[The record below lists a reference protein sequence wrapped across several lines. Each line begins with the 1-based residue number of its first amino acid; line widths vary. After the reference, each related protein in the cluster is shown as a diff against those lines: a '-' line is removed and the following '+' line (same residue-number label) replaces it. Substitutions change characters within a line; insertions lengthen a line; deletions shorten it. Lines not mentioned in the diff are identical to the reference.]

1 MPEGDTVWRTAQ
13 RLNQVFAG
21 EVLTRCDLR
30 WPELSTIDFTGA
42 TTIAVV
48 SRGKHLL
55 HRLDT
60 GHTIHSHLRME
71 GQWRIEGGAAARP
84 DAQTRALLGT
94 ARWVALGQRLGML
107 DVVRTD
113 AEHTLVGH
121 LGPDVLGPDWNPT
134 QAAANLARGETIG
147 AALLDQTNL
156 AGVGTLYAAETLFLE
171 RVDPWHSPAE
181 LPDAVR
187 LAIVERAHRLLDAG
201 RRHAV
206 QSTTGNQRRGETTWV
221 HGRAGRP
228 CRRCGGTV
236 RVALIGPPTR
246 ERTMFYC
253 PACQGGVGPT
263 DDGRPQRPLGSVR
276 RHEGGTGVRA

>member
-42 TTIAVV
+42 STIEVV

-55 HRLDT
+55 HRLDA
-60 GHTIHSHLRME
+60 GWTIHSHLRME
-71 GQWRIEGGAAARP
+71 GQWRIADPATARP
-84 DAQTRALLGT
+84 DAYTRALLGT
-94 ARWVALGQRLGML
+94 ARWTALGQRLGML

-113 AEHTLVGH
+113 AEDTLVGH
-121 LGPDVLGPDWNPT
+121 LGPDVLGADWDAER
-134 QAAANLARGETIG
+134 AAANLARGDTIG

-156 AGVGTLYAAETLFLE
+156 AGVGTIYASETLFME
-171 RVDPWHSPAE
+171 RINPWSSTAE
-181 LPDAVR
+181 LSDAAR
-187 LAIVERAHRLLDAG
+187 RGIAERAQRLLDVG

-206 QSTTGNQRRGETTWV
+206 QSTTGTQRRGENTWV
-221 HGRAGRP
+221 YGRAGRP

-236 RVALIGPPTR
+236 RLATIGPPTR
-246 ERTMFYC
+246 ERGMFHC
-253 PACQGGVGPT
+253 LRCQGVPT
-263 DDGRPQRPLGSVR
+263 TD
-276 RHEGGTGVRA
+276 

>member
-13 RLNQVFAG
+13 RLSQVFAG

-42 TTIAVV
+42 TTIEVV

-55 HRLDT
+55 HRLDS

-71 GQWRIEGGAAARP
+71 GQWRIVDAATARP

-94 ARWVALGQRLGML
+94 TRWVALGQRLGML

-121 LGPDVLGPDWNPT
+121 LGPDVLGPDWNPAL
-134 QAAANLARGETIG
+134 AAANLRRGQTIG

-171 RVDPWHSPAE
+171 RIDPWRPPAD

-187 LAIVERAHRLLDAG
+187 FAIVERAHRLLDAG

-206 QSTTGNQRRGETTWV
+206 QSTTGNQRRGETAWV
-221 HGRAGRP
+221 HGRSGRP

-236 RVALIGPPTR
+236 RVAMIGPPTR

-253 PACQGGVGPT
+253 PACQGGVAPT
-263 DDGRPQRPLGSVR
+263 DDGRPQRPLGSGR
-276 RHEGGTGVRA
+276 

>member
-1 MPEGDTVWRTAQ
+1 MPVGDTVWRTAQ

-71 GQWRIEGGAAARP
+71 GQWRIEDGAARP

-236 RVALIGPPTR
+236 RVAMIGPPTR

-253 PACQGGVGPT
+253 PACQGGVRPT
-263 DDGRPQRPLGSVR
+263 SGR
-276 RHEGGTGVRA
+276 